1 MRLTHLASV
10 PLPTLVIEGT
20 SVGVNWCERDRDD
33 VRLTTMLA
41 S

>member
-1 MRLTHLASV
+1 MRLTHRATVS
-10 PLPTLVIEGT
+10 LPALMIEAT
-20 SVGVNWCERDRDD
+20 SAGVNWCERDRDD

>member
-10 PLPTLVIEGT
+10 PLPALVIEAT
-20 SVGVNWCERDRDD
+20 NVAVNWCEHRDD